1 MNISELLEYYSIAKD
16 SRDIKRVEE
25 LAHIR
30 DVAVRTGNKDDLDL
44 VDAELNTL
52 SSDPVRVQEGK
63 RDCFA
68 DDVSVTEYAKGKP
81 ISMTVEYNYNNNN
94 K

>member
-16 SRDIKRVEE
+16 SKDITRVEE

-44 VDAELNTL
+44 VDAELNTM
-52 SSDPVRVQEGK
+52 SSDPVRVEDGK
-63 RDCFA
+63 SCIFA
-68 DDVSVTEYAKGKP
+68 DDKSVSEYANGKP
-81 ISMTVEYNYNNNN
+81 ISKQIQYNL
-94 K
+94 KGE